1 MLFHQLVQAAG
12 VVVETLPRFLGG
24 GRSTKISS
32 QHMTVDMIEQAQLI
46 FTQINQM
53 EKHIK
58 EPDCKVKCMDFV
70 QHGQNWLWRH
80 KNKTGAFLFMTRIG
94 SPLWGRPTDPFC
106 LELGKQRKTSG
117 LSVWERIGKYL
128 RSLFDCQCDPQYGSH
143 LAVRA
148 RARKGGISFWPVED
162 HIWSSPLDHCSDL
175 VILQRV
181 KGNDKQQVSADH
193 SDYRHCH
200 YLSGFIDFSL
210 TMVYLVWVYGW
221 ACLPCQEIPVA

>member
-70 QHGQNWLWRH
+70 QHGQHWLWRH
-80 KNKTGAFLFMTRIG
+80 KNKT
-94 SPLWGRPTDPFC
+94 
-106 LELGKQRKTSG
+106 
-117 LSVWERIGKYL
+117 
-128 RSLFDCQCDPQYGSH
+128 
-143 LAVRA
+143 RA
-148 RARKGGISFWPVED
+148 CCG
-162 HIWSSPLDHCSDL
+162 DL
-175 VILQRV
+175 VY
-181 KGNDKQQVSADH
+181 D
-193 SDYRHCH
+193 
-200 YLSGFIDFSL
+200 
-210 TMVYLVWVYGW
+210 
-221 ACLPCQEIPVA
+221 

>member
-70 QHGQNWLWRH
+70 QHGQHWLWRH
-80 KNKTGAFLFMTRIG
+80 KNNGLLWRSCLWLECVHLCGRGPQIPSVLNSG
-94 SPLWGRPTDPFC
+94 SRGKPLGSQSEKE
-106 LELGKQRKTSG
+106 LESI
-117 LSVWERIGKYL
+117 WE
-128 RSLFDCQCDPQYGSH
+128 
-143 LAVRA
+143 
-148 RARKGGISFWPVED
+148 
-162 HIWSSPLDHCSDL
+162 
-175 VILQRV
+175 
-181 KGNDKQQVSADH
+181 
-193 SDYRHCH
+193 
-200 YLSGFIDFSL
+200 
-210 TMVYLVWVYGW
+210 VYLIVNVTLSMVVTLLYELVPEREESPFDLWKIIFDHHLWTIVLIWLY
-221 ACLPCQEIPVA
+221 CNV

>member
-1 MLFHQLVQAAG
+1 MGCNSPRSDHWARRAKPSYEPSHFSSEICRSTVSASDHA
-12 VVVETLPRFLGG
+12 LPPACTGG
-24 GRSTKISS
+24 WGRSRNSPKIPWWGEINKKKHFIST
-32 QHMTVDMIEQAQLI
+32 HDIEQAQLI

-117 LSVWERIGKYL
+117 LSV
-128 RSLFDCQCDPQYGSH
+128 
-143 LAVRA
+143 
-148 RARKGGISFWPVED
+148 
-162 HIWSSPLDHCSDL
+162 
-175 VILQRV
+175 
-181 KGNDKQQVSADH
+181 
-193 SDYRHCH
+193 
-200 YLSGFIDFSL
+200 
-210 TMVYLVWVYGW
+210 
-221 ACLPCQEIPVA
+221 